1 MFRGMKKLH
10 VITLTALLVATSPA
24 LAQDEDPEQ
33 GRSLMEQGAEL
44 FLEGLK
50 REMAP
55 ALEDLQG
62 LADRFGP
69 SMNSFL
75 QEMGPALGNLAD
87 EIKDWSAYHPP
98 EILPNGD
105 IIIRKKQPDVAEEET
120 PEAPGETDI

>member
-1 MFRGMKKLH
+1 MFQVMKTLH
-10 VITLTALLVATSPA
+10 VMTLTALLAATTPA
-24 LAQDEDPEQ
+24 MAQEEEPEQ

-69 SMNSFL
+69 SMSSFL
-75 QEMGPALGNLAD
+75 QEMGPALGEMAD
-87 EIKDWSAYHPP
+87 QIKDWSSYHPP

-105 IIIRKKQPDVAEEET
+105 IIIRKKQPEAEPEET
-120 PEAPGETDI
+120 PPALGETDI

>member
-1 MFRGMKKLH
+1 MFWGMKTLH
-10 VITLTALLVATSPA
+10 IMTLTALLAATAPVA
-24 LAQDEDPEQ
+24 AQEEEQDQ

-69 SMNSFL
+69 SMRSFL
-75 QEMGPALGNLAD
+75 QEMGPALGEMAD
-87 EIKDWSAYHPP
+87 QIKDWSAYHPP

-105 IIIRKKQPDVAEEET
+105 IIIRKKQPEPEAEET
-120 PEAPGETDI
+120 PPAPGETDI

>member
-1 MFRGMKKLH
+1 MFQTMKTLH
-10 VITLTALLVATSPA
+10 VMTLTALLAATTPSM
-24 LAQDEDPEQ
+24 AQEEETEQ

-75 QEMGPALGNLAD
+75 QEMGPALGELAD
-87 EIKDWSAYHPP
+87 QVKDWSVYHPP

-105 IIIRKKQPDVAEEET
+105 IIIRRKQPEPDASET
-120 PEAPGETDI
+120 GPAPGETDI

>member
-1 MFRGMKKLH
+1 MFWSMKTLH
-10 VITLTALLVATSPA
+10 VMTLTALLAATAPVA
-24 LAQDEDPEQ
+24 AQEEEQDQ

-55 ALEDLQG
+55 ALEDLPG

-69 SMNSFL
+69 SMRSFL
-75 QEMGPALGNLAD
+75 QEMGPALGEMAD
-87 EIKDWSAYHPP
+87 QIKDWSAYHPP

-105 IIIRKKQPDVAEEET
+105 IIIRKKQPEPEAEET
-120 PEAPGETDI
+120 PPAPGETDI